1 MAGYIGSEASFVSV
15 AIIDI
20 EGDLNVG
27 VDATVE
33 GDLTVGGDTTVDGN
47 LTVDVDATIEGN
59 LTVSG
64 LVPDV
69 DATVDLGSPTK
80 SFGDLY
86 VNNII
91 SPNMIN
97 NPNLLINPSFTVFQ
111 RAGTTL
117 SGDWGVD
124 HDIPTNPGGSFGPDG
139 WLIRTL
145 PAVGGTMLESTTDF
159 SSGVNKMV
167 VKHGGDTESFAYII
181 QRIEAVNF
189 LGLYGK
195 EMTFSFSY
203 SDVGGSGIP
212 AIRIRTFDSRPQ
224 GSNRSLDIFY
234 GVPTPL
240 GNNRWS
246 YTFTLVTNDGT
257 IPAPT
262 DKGMYVQIYPN
273 GGIPNTP
280 PSEWSLWE
288 TKLEVG
294 SVATPYIARPYAEE
308 LALCQR
314 YYQGHPTN
322 GATNVHATRYNSTVS
337 IAEAY
342 FTTTM
347 RSAPTIEYGVGQ
359 GSVTGEVTSDTSITW
374 AFSGLDNNFINSW
387 KADAELR

>member
-1 MAGYIGSEASFVSV
+1 MAGYLGSEAAFVSV
-15 AIIDI
+15 AIADI

-139 WLIRTL
+139 WLLRTL

-167 VKHGGDTESFAYII
+167 VKHEGATSHAYTI
-181 QRIEAVNF
+181 QRIEAVNL

-203 SDVGGSGIP
+203 SDVGGLGAPSVWIRSWDSSGTTK
-212 AIRIRTFDSRPQ
+212 ALFDA
-224 GSNRSLDIFY
+224 
-234 GVPTPL
+234 VPTSL
-240 GNNRWS
+240 GNNRWAC
-246 YTFTLVTNDGT
+246 TVTLTTDDGT
-257 IPAPT
+257 IPALT
-262 DKGMYVQIYPN
+262 DKGMWVQIYPN
-273 GGIPNTP
+273 EGRPNIAP
-280 PSEWSLWE
+280 NEWSIWE
-288 TKLEVG
+288 PKLEVG
-294 SVATPYIARPYAEE
+294 SVVTPSVARPYAEE
-308 LALCQR
+308 LTLCQR
-314 YYQGHPTN
+314 YYQENPTN
-322 GATNVHATRYNSTVS
+322 GATNVHATQYNPNNA

-347 RSAPTIEYGVGQ
+347 RAAPTLQYVVGLGTVIGEATSDTNITWTFTVLGGQ
-359 GSVTGEVTSDTSITW
+359 GS
-374 AFSGLDNNFINSW
+374 NFINSW
-387 KADAELR
+387 KADAELS